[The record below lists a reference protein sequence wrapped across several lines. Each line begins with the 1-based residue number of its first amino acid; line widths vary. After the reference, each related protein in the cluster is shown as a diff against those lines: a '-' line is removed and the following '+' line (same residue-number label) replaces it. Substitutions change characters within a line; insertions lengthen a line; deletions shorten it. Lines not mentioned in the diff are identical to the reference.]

1 MEKIWNKIA
10 KLGDPGRGYAAV
22 LPLLRQLPP
31 EAAHHLSLKLIGM
44 VPWSMLPINQPE
56 KNARFDCLGLS
67 FPNRVGLAAGFSK
80 NAEAL
85 TGLFALGFGFVE
97 IGSVTPRPQPG
108 NPKPRVFR
116 LPKDC
121 GLINRYGFNSQGHDV
136 VYRRLAD
143 WRDAA
148 AKRGFGGI
156 VGVNL
161 GKNKDSDGER
171 ALRDYA
177 DGVKLFAA
185 LADYLVINISS
196 PNTPGLRAW
205 QAKAALQP
213 LLASVLAARAQA
225 ASKPPLLLKIA
236 PDLTLPELAELVEL
250 SLELNID
257 GLIVGNTTISRP
269 EGLHAA
275 PATLAQQG
283 GLSGAPLMPLS
294 TQMLAAARRMA
305 GAKLPIIGVGG
316 ISSAADAANK
326 FDAGATLIQLYT
338 GLIYNAGLL
347 PALLA
352 QDKAAI
358 APSANRAAGHTNRA

>member
-1 MEKIWNKIA
+1 MAKIWNKIA
-10 KLGDPGRGYAAV
+10 GIVDPGRGYAAA

-31 EAAHHLSLKLIGM
+31 EAAHHLSLKLIEM
-44 VPWSMLPINQPE
+44 VPWSMVPTGLQERGGHYP
-56 KNARFDCLGLS
+56 CLGLN

-108 NPKPRVFR
+108 NPRPRVFR
-116 LPKDC
+116 LPKDR
-121 GLINRYGFNSQGHDV
+121 GMINRYGFNSQGHDV

-148 AKRGFGGI
+148 AKHGFHGI

-161 GKNKDSDGER
+161 GKNKDSEGEQ

-177 DGVKLFAA
+177 DGVQRFASV
-185 LADYLVINISS
+185 ADYLVINISS

-213 LLASVLAARAQA
+213 LLASVLAARARA
-225 ASKPPLLLKIA
+225 ACQPPLLLKIA

-250 SLELNID
+250 SLELAID

-269 EGLHAA
+269 EGLQAA
-275 PATLAQQG
+275 PVTLAQQG

-305 GAKLPIIGVGG
+305 GASMPIIGVGG
-316 ISSAADAANK
+316 ISSAADAQAK

-352 QDKAAI
+352 QDKAAMT
-358 APSANRAAGHTNRA
+358 APPANL